1 MKFGAIIFA
10 TDRSIQPIELA
21 TEIEGRG
28 LDSFFVPE
36 HTHIP
41 TNTSSP
47 FFPDGKV
54 PDMYLRTYDPF
65 VVLGACAAVTKKIN
79 LGTGICLVSQRP
91 VSYTHL
97 TLPTILLV

>member
-10 TDRSIQPIELA
+10 TDKSIQPIELA

-41 TNTSSP
+41 TDTSSP
-47 FFPDGKV
+47 FFPMEKYPTCTCAPMTPSLYWV
-54 PDMYLRTYDPF
+54 P
-65 VVLGACAAVTKKIN
+65 VL
-79 LGTGICLVSQRP
+79 Q
-91 VSYTHL
+91 
-97 TLPTILLV
+97 